1 MADYESITEK
11 IGNLTAICPE
21 CESIMN
27 QLVSLQRF
35 DAIRDKLDVAF
46 RLASRRVSESNHLSL
61 NSDLGRE
68 MHP

>member
-1 MADYESITEK
+1 MADYEAMSEK

-27 QLVSLQRF
+27 QRVSPAKLET
-35 DAIRDKLDVAF
+35 IHGKLDIAF
-46 RLASRRVSESNHLSL
+46 PLAPRQLSESNHPSL

-68 MHP
+68 VRL